1 VGQEVTYSCCT
12 GSGQYVPAA
21 GLSLTP
27 LQGTPQKPSEQ
38 AGILQVQLDLQ
49 HCHLLTQAVAD
60 PLHLTH
66 ADCERLAETI
76 PTTTSGNAVAC
87 AARVAAEAQNS

>member
-1 VGQEVTYSCCT
+1 MHDLPQSHNVTLAPEVPQVTQDKLLVVLGAVLQCVCSDGGQEVTCSYCT

-38 AGILQVQLDLQ
+38 AGILQV
-49 HCHLLTQAVAD
+49 
-60 PLHLTH
+60 
-66 ADCERLAETI
+66 
-76 PTTTSGNAVAC
+76 
-87 AARVAAEAQNS
+87 